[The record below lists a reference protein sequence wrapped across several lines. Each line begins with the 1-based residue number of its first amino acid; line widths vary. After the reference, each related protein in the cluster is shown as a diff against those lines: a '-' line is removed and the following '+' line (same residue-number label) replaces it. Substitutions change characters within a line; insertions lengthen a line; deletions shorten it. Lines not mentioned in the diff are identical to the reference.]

1 MKMKHQII
9 TVISRGDQ
17 ADIGII
23 KEILTDYVTN
33 RYFDRIKHGDQESM
47 YIKKIEMV

>member
-1 MKMKHQII
+1 MALVSSMKIKHPIV

-23 KEILTDYVTN
+23 KEILTDYVTIT
-33 RYFDRIKHGDQESM
+33 DIDLSIDKTL
-47 YIKKIEMV
+47 